1 MKGLHQ
7 SILLSALD
15 RYGNL
20 AFFFVSTAVLAR
32 LLSPVEFG
40 VYAVVNALTLIIITS
55 FQEFGG
61 ANYLIQKAD
70 LSDRDIRTAFTV
82 FLLLAFV
89 FATVLF
95 LLRGSL
101 AAFYRQDGLDDGIAL
116 ACINFLLAP
125 FQVTA
130 SALLRRD
137 MAFGLLAK
145 SNLLGSFTTA
155 TVSIALAS
163 QGYGSLAPL
172 LGVILG
178 NVAITVSLLARY
190 RRFGIFCPSL
200 SGYANVLR
208 FGMYSSGV
216 VLINVVYNLS
226 PQLILARMLDFHA
239 AGIFS
244 RAASMTQVFDRL
256 IVQVISPVIGPALM
270 AHSRAGG
277 DVKKAYLQTIEL
289 ISACQWPS
297 LAFLALLA
305 DPIILLWLGQG
316 WAEVTP
322 LIQMLSLASLA
333 LFASSLTYPMLVAL
347 GRVRETLT
355 ASLISLPPSL
365 ALVCGASFYGVHAV
379 AAAALVTMPLQ
390 AVVAFHFIGRHIG
403 MTTGDLLHA
412 LFRSGLVLLCSVTG
426 TASGLLASRLTQTTP
441 LGELTISAVLAAT
454 AWATGMVLTRHPLLA
469 HLKSVT
475 GTLRL
480 KLRATAG
487 HL

>member
-15 RYGNL
+15 RYGSL

-40 VYAVVNALTLIIITS
+40 IYAVVNALTLIIITS

-70 LSDRDIRTAFTV
+70 LSDSHIRTAFTV
-82 FLLLAFV
+82 FLLLALI
-89 FATVLF
+89 FAMALF
-95 LLRGSL
+95 LLRRPL
-101 AAFYRQDGLDDGIAL
+101 AAFYRQDGLDVGIAL
-116 ACINFLLAP
+116 ACINFLLVP

-137 MAFGLLAK
+137 MSFGPIAK

-155 TVSIALAS
+155 VASIALAR
-163 QGYGSLAPL
+163 QGYSFLAPL
-172 LGVILG
+172 LGGILG

-190 RRFGIFCPSL
+190 RRFSVFWPSL
-200 SGYANVLR
+200 SGYADVLR
-208 FGMYSSGV
+208 FGIYSSGV
-216 VLINVVYNLS
+216 VLINVVYNVS
-226 PQLILARMLDFHA
+226 PQLLMARILDVNA

-244 RAASMTQVFDRL
+244 RAISMTQVFDRL
-256 IVQVISPVIGPALM
+256 IVQVMSPVIGPALM

-277 DVKKAYLQTIEL
+277 DVKKAFLQTIEL

-316 WAEVTP
+316 WTEVTP

-333 LFASSLTYPMLVAL
+333 LFASSLTYPTLVAL
-347 GRVRETLT
+347 GRVRDTLT

-365 ALVCGASFYGVHAV
+365 ALVCAASFYGVHAV

-390 AVVAFHFIGRHIG
+390 AAVAFHFIGRHIG
-403 MTTGDLLHA
+403 MTTGDVLQA
-412 LFRSGLVLLCSVTG
+412 LFRSGLVLLCTVTG
-426 TASGLLASRLTQTTP
+426 TASGVLASRLTHTTP

-454 AWATGMVLTRHPLLA
+454 AWATGMLLTRHPLLM
-469 HLKSVT
+469 HLKLVT
-475 GTLRL
+475 GTIRL
-480 KLRATAG
+480 KLRAIAG